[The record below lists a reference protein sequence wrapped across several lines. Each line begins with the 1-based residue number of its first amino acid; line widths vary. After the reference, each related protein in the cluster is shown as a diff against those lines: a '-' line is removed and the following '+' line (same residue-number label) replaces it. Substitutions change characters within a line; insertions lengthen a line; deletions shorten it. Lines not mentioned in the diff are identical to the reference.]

1 MKQVIGTNM
10 NFLLKT
16 NREYAYNLCAFI
28 YNSVFYVRFSRDWR
42 VDMEIQ
48 LAKGYIIQ
56 DIFNDLIII
65 TSSFETF
72 KSYIEKD
79 RGDYSLFAIFDTS
92 RGKEVFEVDA
102 IPDEGLTL
110 IKRRFMHFDSFMK
123 FNNDCQIIYK

>member
-1 MKQVIGTNM
+1 
-10 NFLLKT
+10 
-16 NREYAYNLCAFI
+16 
-28 YNSVFYVRFSRDWR
+28 
-42 VDMEIQ
+42 MEIQ

-56 DIFNDLIII
+56 DIFNDLIVI
-65 TSSFETF
+65 TSSFDTF

-79 RGDYSLFAIFDTS
+79 CGDYSLFAIFDTS

-110 IKRRFMHFDSFMK
+110 IKRRFMHFDSFLK

>member
-1 MKQVIGTNM
+1 
-10 NFLLKT
+10 
-16 NREYAYNLCAFI
+16 
-28 YNSVFYVRFSRDWR
+28 
-42 VDMEIQ
+42 ME
-48 LAKGYIIQ
+48 LEFAKGYIIQ

-92 RGKEVFEVDA
+92 RGEEVFEVDI
-102 IPDEGLTL
+102 IPDEDLHL

-123 FNNDCQIIYK
+123 FNNDCKVVEC

>member
-1 MKQVIGTNM
+1 M
-10 NFLLKT
+10 
-16 NREYAYNLCAFI
+16 CAFI
-28 YNSVFYVRFSRDWR
+28 YTIFVKFSRDWT

-56 DIFNDLIII
+56 DVFNDLIII

-72 KSYIEKD
+72 KSYVEKD
-79 RGDYSLFAIFDTS
+79 CGDYSLFAIFDTS

-102 IPDEGLTL
+102 IPDEGLHL